1 MLEIY
6 TTDEQCFSF
15 SPKDLFSN
23 ITIGKTNIS
32 MTLLKNI
39 LVSVS
44 NMQTNTNY

>member
-1 MLEIY
+1 MFKIY
-6 TTDEQCFSF
+6 TTDGQCFSF
-15 SPKDLFSN
+15 SSKGLFSN